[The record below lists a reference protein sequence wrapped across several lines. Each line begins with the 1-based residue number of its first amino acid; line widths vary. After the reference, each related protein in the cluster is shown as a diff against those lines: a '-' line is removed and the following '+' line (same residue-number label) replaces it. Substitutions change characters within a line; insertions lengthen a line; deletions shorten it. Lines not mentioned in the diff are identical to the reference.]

1 MENKPIPDTKNKSSN
16 ESDVYLKNLRLTET
30 LNVND
35 SKSKIRANELFQMS
49 NDHPA
54 DELAGV
60 CIEDVHYYDF
70 KNVQSI
76 NNTGLASLIDLT
88 KYLLQKGLKVQF
100 VNVNEKIKEK
110 ITALE
115 LDKVLQCS

>member
-1 MENKPIPDTKNKSSN
+1 MENKTGPDTKNESSN
-16 ESDVYLKNLRLTET
+16 ESDIYLKNLRLTET
-30 LNVND
+30 LNAND
-35 SKSKIRANELFQMS
+35 SKNKIRTNELFQMS
-49 NDHPA
+49 ADHPA

-88 KYLLQKGLKVQF
+88 KYLLQKGIKVQF
-100 VNVNEKIKEK
+100 VNVNEKIRDK
-110 ITALE
+110 IISLE